1 MPARLEQYP
10 DAISM
15 LTRGRLLAGDH
26 RVKIAASDEV
36 SLREAFVARGARG
49 FWQEMQSQGAKDD
62 PEVGEFGMPQLFA
75 RLGDKENALE
85 ELNRGFDE
93 RASLTTR
100 VNVDPAFDSL
110 SSDPRFQNLVQRM
123 GLAPKAKD
131 E

>member
-1 MPARLEQYP
+1 
-10 DAISM
+10 
-15 LTRGRLLAGDH
+15 
-26 RVKIAASDEV
+26 
-36 SLREAFVARGARG
+36 
-49 FWQEMQSQGAKDD
+49 
-62 PEVGEFGMPQLFA
+62 MPQLFA

-123 GLAPKAKD
+123 GLAPSAKG

>member
-49 FWQEMQSQGAKDD
+49 FWQEMQSQGAKD
-62 PEVGEFGMPQLFA
+62 
-75 RLGDKENALE
+75 ALKS
-85 ELNRGFDE
+85 G
-93 RASLTTR
+93 SLACR
-100 VNVDPAFDSL
+100 NCLPAWEI
-110 SSDPRFQNLVQRM
+110 RKTHWRN
-123 GLAPKAKD
+123 
-131 E
+131 